1 MFNGPHRT
9 LSEETRVSEEAT
21 STVVRVVR
29 LLQCVAEVGG
39 EISVKEFAARLS
51 LPPSTVHRL
60 LKLLMTQ
67 GLIEQRAT
75 TQRYRAGRE
84 LFRMSSLIT
93 RQVDFEEIARPI
105 LSDMRD
111 ACHETCYFAMYL
123 PASRRFVGSVV
134 ARSPHPLGYHFEP
147 LMEQKVAWGAVGRC
161 MLAYLQ
167 EEEIRK
173 AVEEAGASP
182 AGNPPPSF
190 KEMKAIL
197 KDIRDRGYAS
207 AEGEIFPEA
216 IGFARVVF
224 DADGNVMGSLGI
236 TMPMLRYRASM
247 HKQLANL
254 VMGKAR
260 DLSKA
265 LGYREPAEAAP
276 AAVEQRSPGR
286 ARV

>member
-1 MFNGPHRT
+1 MA
-9 LSEETRVSEEAT
+9 EEPT

-29 LLQCVAEVGG
+29 MIQSVAEMGG

-60 LKLLMTQ
+60 LKLLMSQ
-67 GLIEQRAT
+67 GLIEQRAS

-84 LFRMSSLIT
+84 LFRISTLIT
-93 RQVDFEEIARPI
+93 RQIGVEEIAGPI
-105 LSDMRD
+105 LSAMRD
-111 ACHETCYFAMYL
+111 ACNETCYFALYL
-123 PASRRFVGSVV
+123 PTSRRFVGAVV

-161 MLAYLQ
+161 MLAYLP
-167 EEEIRK
+167 ETEVEK
-173 AVEEAGASP
+173 AVAEAGASP
-182 AGNPPPSF
+182 AGTAAPSLKDM
-190 KEMKAIL
+190 KEIL
-197 KDIRDRGYAS
+197 KEIRDRGFAS

-236 TMPMLRYRASM
+236 TMPMIRYRPAM

-254 VMGKAR
+254 VIGKAKE
-260 DLSKA
+260 LSNA
-265 LGYREPAEAAP
+265 LGYRETVEQQP
-276 AAVEQRSPGR
+276 AANVRPQRR
-286 ARV
+286 AR

>member
-1 MFNGPHRT
+1 M
-9 LSEETRVSEEAT
+9 SEEAT

-67 GLIEQRAT
+67 GLIEQRAS

-84 LFRMSSLIT
+84 LFRVASLIT
-93 RQVDFEEIARPI
+93 RQIDIEEIARPI

-123 PASRRFVGSVV
+123 PASRRFVGTVV

-161 MLAYLQ
+161 MLAYLPDEQ
-167 EEEIRK
+167 VAK
-173 AVEEAGASP
+173 AVAEAGTSP
-182 AGNPPPSF
+182 AGNPPPNL
-190 KEMKAIL
+190 KDMKAML
-197 KDIRDRGYAS
+197 TEIRERGYAS

-236 TMPMLRYRASM
+236 TMPMIRYKSAM
-247 HKQLANL
+247 HRQLAGL
-254 VMGKAR
+254 VIGKAKE
-260 DLSKA
+260 LSKA
-265 LGYREPAEAAP
+265 LGYREMAEE
-276 AAVEQRSPGR
+276 AVPDLRPLRR
-286 ARV
+286 AR

>member
-1 MFNGPHRT
+1 
-9 LSEETRVSEEAT
+9 VSGEAT

-29 LLQCVAEVGG
+29 LLQCVAEMGG
-39 EISVKEFAARLS
+39 EISVKEFAQRLS

-84 LFRMSSLIT
+84 LFRVASLIT
-93 RQVDFEEIARPI
+93 RQIDIEEIARPI
-105 LSDMRD
+105 LNALRD

-123 PASRRFVGSVV
+123 PVSRRFVGTVV

-161 MLAYLQ
+161 MLAYMP
-167 EEEIRK
+167 EDVVAK
-173 AVEEAGASP
+173 AVAEAGPSP
-182 AGNPPPSF
+182 AGNPPP
-190 KEMKAIL
+190 KLADMKAAL
-197 KDIRDRGYAS
+197 QEIRERGYAS

-236 TMPMLRYRASM
+236 TMPMIRYKPAM
-247 HKQLANL
+247 HKQLAGL
-254 VMGKAR
+254 VIGKAKE
-260 DLSKA
+260 LSKA
-265 LGYREPAEAAP
+265 LGHREPAEAAAPAP
-276 AAVEQRSPGR
+276 AASPLRR
-286 ARV
+286 ARR

>member
-1 MFNGPHRT
+1 
-9 LSEETRVSEEAT
+9 VSGEAT

-29 LLQCVAEVGG
+29 LLQCVAEMGG
-39 EISVKEFAARLS
+39 EISVKEFAQRLS

-84 LFRMSSLIT
+84 LFRMSSLIA
-93 RQVDFEEIARPI
+93 RQIDLEEIARPI
-105 LSDMRD
+105 LDALRD
-111 ACHETCYFAMYL
+111 ACHETCYFALYL
-123 PASRRFVGSVV
+123 PASRRFVGTVV

-161 MLAYLQ
+161 MLAYLPDEVVAQ
-167 EEEIRK
+167 
-173 AVEEAGASP
+173 AVSEAGPSP
-182 AGNPPPSF
+182 AGNPPPKLADMRAHL
-190 KEMKAIL
+190 KE
-197 KDIRDRGYAS
+197 IRELGYAC

-236 TMPMLRYRASM
+236 TMPMIRYKPAM

-254 VMGKAR
+254 VVGKAK

-265 LGYREPAEAAP
+265 LGHREPAEQAAP
-276 AAVEQRSPGR
+276 NAAPLRR
-286 ARV
+286 ARR

>member
-1 MFNGPHRT
+1 MRGDIT
-9 LSEETRVSEEAT
+9 VSEEAT

-29 LLQCVAEVGG
+29 LLQCVAEMGG
-39 EISVKEFAARLS
+39 EISVKEFAQRLS

-67 GLIEQRAT
+67 GLIEQRAS

-84 LFRMSSLIT
+84 LFRVASLIT
-93 RQVDFEEIARPI
+93 RQIDVEEIARPI
-105 LSDMRD
+105 LDALRD

-123 PASRRFVGSVV
+123 PASRRFVGTVV

-161 MLAYLQ
+161 MLAYLPDEVVAQ
-167 EEEIRK
+167 
-173 AVEEAGASP
+173 AVAEAGPSP
-182 AGNPPPSF
+182 AGNPPP
-190 KEMKAIL
+190 KLADMKAAL
-197 KDIRDRGYAS
+197 KEIREQGYAS

-236 TMPMLRYRASM
+236 TMPMMRYKPAM

-254 VMGKAR
+254 VVGKAR
-260 DLSKA
+260 ELSKA
-265 LGYREPAEAAP
+265 LGHPEAAAAAPP
-276 AAVEQRSPGR
+276 AVAALR
-286 ARV
+286 RVRR

>member
-1 MFNGPHRT
+1 M
-9 LSEETRVSEEAT
+9 SEEAT

-29 LLQCVAEVGG
+29 LLQCVAEIGG
-39 EISVKEFAARLS
+39 EISVKEFAQRLS

-67 GLIEQRAT
+67 GLIEQRPS

-84 LFRMSSLIT
+84 LFRVASLIT
-93 RQVDFEEIARPI
+93 RQIDVEEIARPI
-105 LSDMRD
+105 LDALRD

-123 PASRRFVGSVV
+123 PASRRFVGTVV

-161 MLAYLQ
+161 MLAYLSDDVVA
-167 EEEIRK
+167 K
-173 AVEEAGASP
+173 AVAEAGPSP
-182 AGNPPPSF
+182 AGNPPP
-190 KEMKAIL
+190 KLADMKAAL
-197 KDIRDRGYAS
+197 KDIRERGYAS

-236 TMPMLRYRASM
+236 TMPMMRYKPAM
-247 HKQLANL
+247 HKQLASL

-260 DLSKA
+260 ELSKA
-265 LGYREPAEAAP
+265 LGHSEPAAEAP
-276 AAVEQRSPGR
+276 AVAALRR
-286 ARV
+286 ARP

>member
-1 MFNGPHRT
+1 
-9 LSEETRVSEEAT
+9 VSQEAT

-29 LLQCVAEVGG
+29 LLQCVAEMGG
-39 EISVKEFAARLS
+39 EISVKEFAQRLS

-84 LFRMSSLIT
+84 LFRISSLIT
-93 RQVDFEEIARPI
+93 RQVDLEEIARPI
-105 LSDMRD
+105 LNALRD
-111 ACHETCYFAMYL
+111 ACNETCYFAIYL
-123 PASRRFVGSVV
+123 PASRRFVGTVV

-161 MLAYLQ
+161 MLAYLSEDVVAQ
-167 EEEIRK
+167 
-173 AVEEAGASP
+173 AVAEAGPSP
-182 AGNPPPSF
+182 AGNPPPNL
-190 KEMKAIL
+190 KDMKAAL
-197 KDIRDRGYAS
+197 KEIRDRGYAS

-236 TMPMLRYRASM
+236 TMPMIRYKPAM
-247 HKQLANL
+247 HKQLASL
-254 VMGKAR
+254 VMGKAKE
-260 DLSKA
+260 LSKA
-265 LGYREPAEAAP
+265 LGYRDSSEDELPDTGAM
-276 AAVEQRSPGR
+276 RR
-286 ARV
+286 ARR

>member
-1 MFNGPHRT
+1 M
-9 LSEETRVSEEAT
+9 SEEAT

-29 LLQCVAEVGG
+29 LLQCVAEMGG
-39 EISVKEFAARLS
+39 EISVKEFAQRLS

-84 LFRMSSLIT
+84 LFRISSLVT
-93 RQVDFEEIARPI
+93 RQIDIDEIARPI
-105 LSDMRD
+105 LEALRD

-123 PASRRFVGSVV
+123 PASRRFVGTVV

-161 MLAYLQ
+161 MLAYLPDDVVA
-167 EEEIRK
+167 K
-173 AVEEAGASP
+173 AVAEAGPSP
-182 AGNPPPSF
+182 AGNPPPTL
-190 KEMKAIL
+190 KEMRDAL
-197 KDIRDRGYAS
+197 QEIRERGYAS

-216 IGFARVVF
+216 IGFARVVL

-236 TMPMLRYRASM
+236 TMPMIRYKPAM
-247 HKQLANL
+247 HKQLASL
-254 VMGKAR
+254 VMGKAKE
-260 DLSKA
+260 LSKA
-265 LGYREPAEAAP
+265 FGYYEPAEAATP
-276 AAVEQRSPGR
+276 NAGSLRR
-286 ARV
+286 ARR

>member
-1 MFNGPHRT
+1 
-9 LSEETRVSEEAT
+9 VSEEAT

-29 LLQCVAEVGG
+29 LLQCVAEMGG
-39 EISVKEFAARLS
+39 EISVKEFAQRLS

-67 GLIEQRAT
+67 GLIEQRAS

-84 LFRMSSLIT
+84 LFRVASLIT
-93 RQVDFEEIARPI
+93 RQIDVEEIARPI
-105 LSDMRD
+105 LDALRD

-123 PASRRFVGSVV
+123 PASRRFVGTVV

-161 MLAYLQ
+161 MLAYLPDDVVAQ
-167 EEEIRK
+167 
-173 AVEEAGASP
+173 AVAEAGPSP
-182 AGNPPPSF
+182 AGNPPP
-190 KEMKAIL
+190 KLADMKAAL
-197 KDIRDRGYAS
+197 KQIRELGYAS

-236 TMPMLRYRASM
+236 TMPMIRYKPAL

-254 VMGKAR
+254 VMSKAKE
-260 DLSKA
+260 LSKA
-265 LGYREPAEAAP
+265 LGHSEPVEEAPPAAAP
-276 AAVEQRSPGR
+276 LR
-286 ARV
+286 RVRR

>member
-1 MFNGPHRT
+1 M
-9 LSEETRVSEEAT
+9 SEEAT

-29 LLQCVAEVGG
+29 LLQCVAEMGG
-39 EISVKEFAARLS
+39 EISVKEFAQRLS

-84 LFRMSSLIT
+84 LFRISSLIT
-93 RQVDFEEIARPI
+93 RQVDLEEIARPI
-105 LSDMRD
+105 LDALRD

-123 PASRRFVGSVV
+123 PASRRFVGTVV

-161 MLAYLQ
+161 MLAYLPDDVVA
-167 EEEIRK
+167 K
-173 AVEEAGASP
+173 AVAEAGPSP
-182 AGNPPPSF
+182 AGNPPP
-190 KEMKAIL
+190 AL
-197 KDIRDRGYAS
+197 KDVKVALQDIRERGYAS

-236 TMPMLRYRASM
+236 TMPMIRYKPAM
-247 HKQLANL
+247 HKQLASL
-254 VMGKAR
+254 VIGKAK

-265 LGYREPAEAAP
+265 LGYREPVDESAP
-276 AAVEQRSPGR
+276 DAGSLRR
-286 ARV
+286 ARR

>member
-1 MFNGPHRT
+1 
-9 LSEETRVSEEAT
+9 VSEEAT

-29 LLQCVAEVGG
+29 MLQCVAEMGG
-39 EISVKEFAARLS
+39 EISVKEFAQRLS

-84 LFRMSSLIT
+84 LFRVASLIT
-93 RQVDFEEIARPI
+93 RQIDIEEIARPI
-105 LSDMRD
+105 LNALRD

-123 PASRRFVGSVV
+123 PASRRFVGTVV

-161 MLAYLQ
+161 MLAYLPD
-167 EEEIRK
+167 EEVAK
-173 AVEEAGASP
+173 AVAEAGPSP
-182 AGNPPPSF
+182 AGNPAPNL
-190 KEMKAIL
+190 KDMKTAL
-197 KDIRDRGYAS
+197 KDIRERGYAS

-236 TMPMLRYRASM
+236 TMPMIRYKPPM
-247 HKQLANL
+247 HRQLAGL
-254 VMGKAR
+254 VMTKAKE
-260 DLSKA
+260 LSKA
-265 LGYREPAEAAP
+265 LGYRETADEIVTEARP
-276 AAVEQRSPGR
+276 LR
-286 ARV
+286 RVR

>member
-1 MFNGPHRT
+1 
-9 LSEETRVSEEAT
+9 VSEEAT

-29 LLQCVAEVGG
+29 LLQCVAEIGG
-39 EISVKEFAARLS
+39 EISVKEFAQRLS

-67 GLIEQRAT
+67 GLIEQRAS

-84 LFRMSSLIT
+84 LFRVASLIT
-93 RQVDFEEIARPI
+93 RQIDVEEIARPI
-105 LSDMRD
+105 LDALRD

-123 PASRRFVGSVV
+123 PASRRFVGTVV

-161 MLAYLQ
+161 MLAYLPD
-167 EEEIRK
+167 EVVAK
-173 AVEEAGASP
+173 AVAEAGPSP
-182 AGNPPPSF
+182 AGNPPP
-190 KEMKAIL
+190 KLADMKAAL
-197 KDIRDRGYAS
+197 KTIREQGYAS

-216 IGFARVVF
+216 IGFARAVF

-236 TMPMLRYRASM
+236 TMPMMRYKPAM
-247 HKQLANL
+247 HKQLASL

-260 DLSKA
+260 ELSKA
-265 LGYREPAEAAP
+265 LGHSEPTAEAAP
-276 AAVEQRSPGR
+276 AVAALRR
-286 ARV
+286 ARP

>member
-1 MFNGPHRT
+1 
-9 LSEETRVSEEAT
+9 
-21 STVVRVVR
+21 
-29 LLQCVAEVGG
+29 
-39 EISVKEFAARLS
+39 
-51 LPPSTVHRL
+51 
-60 LKLLMTQ
+60 
-67 GLIEQRAT
+67 
-75 TQRYRAGRE
+75 
-84 LFRMSSLIT
+84 
-93 RQVDFEEIARPI
+93 
-105 LSDMRD
+105 
-111 ACHETCYFAMYL
+111 
-123 PASRRFVGSVV
+123 
-134 ARSPHPLGYHFEP
+134 
-147 LMEQKVAWGAVGRC
+147 MEQKVAWGAVGRC

-167 EEEIRK
+167 EGEIRK

>member
-1 MFNGPHRT
+1 M
-9 LSEETRVSEEAT
+9 SDQAT

-29 LLQCVAEVGG
+29 LLQCVAEMGG
-39 EISVKEFAARLS
+39 EISVKEFAQRLS

-67 GLIEQRAT
+67 GLIEQRAS

-84 LFRMSSLIT
+84 LFRVASLIT
-93 RQVDFEEIARPI
+93 RQIDVEEIARPI
-105 LSDMRD
+105 LDALRD

-123 PASRRFVGSVV
+123 PASRRFVGAVV

-161 MLAYLQ
+161 MLAYLPDEVVAQ
-167 EEEIRK
+167 
-173 AVEEAGASP
+173 AVAEAGPSP
-182 AGNPPPSF
+182 AGNPPPTLA
-190 KEMKAIL
+190 EMKAAL
-197 KDIRDRGYAS
+197 KDIRERGYAS

-236 TMPMLRYRASM
+236 TMPMMRYKPAM
-247 HKQLANL
+247 HKQLASL
-254 VMGKAR
+254 VVGKAR
-260 DLSKA
+260 ELSKA
-265 LGYREPAEAAP
+265 LGHPEPAEAMSP
-276 AAVEQRSPGR
+276 AVAALR
-286 ARV
+286 RVRR

>member
-1 MFNGPHRT
+1 
-9 LSEETRVSEEAT
+9 VAEEAT

-29 LLQCVAEVGG
+29 LLQCVAEMGG
-39 EISVKEFAARLS
+39 EISVKEFAQRLS

-84 LFRMSSLIT
+84 LFRISSLIT

-105 LSDMRD
+105 LDDMRD

-123 PASRRFVGSVV
+123 PASRRFVGAVV

-147 LMEQKVAWGAVGRC
+147 LMEQKVAWGAVGRS
-161 MLAYLQ
+161 MLAYLPDD
-167 EEEIRK
+167 IVAK
-173 AVEEAGASP
+173 AVAEAGPSP
-182 AGNPPPSF
+182 GGNPAPNL
-190 KEMKAIL
+190 KDMKAAL
-197 KDIRDRGYAS
+197 QDIRARGYAS

-216 IGFARVVF
+216 IGFARAVF
-224 DADGNVMGSLGI
+224 DADGDVMGSLGI
-236 TMPMLRYRASM
+236 TMPMIRYKPVM
-247 HKQLANL
+247 HKQLAAL
-254 VMGKAR
+254 VVGKAK

-265 LGYREPAEAAP
+265 LGYREPADEAEADAGP
-276 AAVEQRSPGR
+276 LRR
-286 ARV
+286 LRK